1 MKSRLI
7 NFYLRLSHYR
17 CLICLVY
24 LLVTLSSGQAL
35 AQVVINE
42 TEFLHSDRPEA
53 WAMNYFTSATLL
65 SGLSVPRSRALGSI
79 EVGAELDWVPQLNSA
94 QRQVGFNGTKEEDLN
109 KAPIFGRPRITF
121 GLPGRFA
128 LTLSYVP
135 PIRIFGIK
143 PNLFA
148 FALERPLYER
158 DAWTIGMR
166 LYGQIGNVEGAFT
179 CPGEVARFPPG
190 SSENFYGC
198 EKKSADKSIQRYAGL
213 ELSGAYRIE
222 QLGGLTPYIAVAG
235 NFLDAQVH
243 VNAQTFGILDRTHLE
258 AKTWTFS
265 ASAGV
270 AYPLADKLMLSVGM
284 FYSPLWVT
292 RPPATSSQNDAFIN
306 VRALLTYQLN

>member
-17 CLICLVY
+17 CLICLIY

-65 SGLSVPRSRALGSI
+65 SGFSAPRSRALGSV
-79 EVGAELDWVPQLNSA
+79 EVGAELDWVPQLSSE
-94 QRQVGFNGTKEEDLN
+94 QRRVGFNGTKEEDLN
-109 KAPIFGRPRITF
+109 KAPIFGRPRITL

-135 PIRIFGIK
+135 PIRIFGFK

-158 DAWTIGMR
+158 DALTIGM
-166 LYGQIGNVEGAFT
+166 
-179 CPGEVARFPPG
+179 
-190 SSENFYGC
+190 
-198 EKKSADKSIQRYAGL
+198 
-213 ELSGAYRIE
+213 
-222 QLGGLTPYIAVAG
+222 
-235 NFLDAQVH
+235 
-243 VNAQTFGILDRTHLE
+243 
-258 AKTWTFS
+258 
-265 ASAGV
+265 
-270 AYPLADKLMLSVGM
+270 
-284 FYSPLWVT
+284 
-292 RPPATSSQNDAFIN
+292 
-306 VRALLTYQLN
+306 